1 MNWLNPRAATSHED
15 SGKEEL
21 FARAALTSPSSLLQ
35 IASSCVMSC
44 GGEFGVPGVGMGVG
58 VGGVGGSAAS
68 QSQQAHLDDL
78 RFLDEMDAADL
89 QQHLPA
95 HLRGDQQDT
104 QSQAI
109 HLHSMHLQPQQH
121 RHAQHGGGG
130 GGAYPPTSQSQ
141 SSESTFGGVESLG
154 GDSVSAVRHR
164 GDSQSDISASQS
176 TDLMMGS
183 MAGDDPLMM
192 GDDPEA
198 DGESAAT
205 YDMTALPPHA
215 CKYCGIHTPASVV
228 KCNTCQKW
236 FCNAKGATGASH
248 IINHLVRAR
257 HKEVQLH
264 ADSALGD
271 AVLEC
276 YACGGR
282 NVFLLGF
289 IPAKADSVVVLLCR
303 APCLH
308 SGLKDGQTH
317 MGHGERRCAG
327 LRMCLSLTCV
337 LSVCVSLCAQR
348 IGT

>member
-1 MNWLNPRAATSHED
+1 MSYGVD
-15 SGKEEL
+15 FGS
-21 FARAALTSPSSLLQ
+21 ARGGLGSL
-35 IASSCVMSC
+35 
-44 GGEFGVPGVGMGVG
+44 G
-58 VGGVGGSAAS
+58 GGSAAS

-78 RFLDEMDAADL
+78 RFLDEMDAAEL
-89 QQHLPA
+89 KQQQHNEMQHLPA
-95 HLRGDQQDT
+95 HLRADAQDT
-104 QSQAI
+104 QSQAL
-109 HLHSMHLQPQQH
+109 HLHSMHPQMQPLSPQHAQMQQH
-121 RHAQHGGGG
+121 LSRDHL
-130 GGAYPPTSQSQ
+130 YPATSQSQ

-154 GDSVSAVRHR
+154 GDSLSAVRQR
-164 GDSQSDISASQS
+164 SDSQSDISASQN

-183 MAGDDPLMM
+183 MAGDDPLLM
-192 GDDPEA
+192 GDEA
-198 DGESAAT
+198 EESSAT
-205 YDMTALPPHA
+205 YDMSALPPHA

-228 KCNTCQKW
+228 KCNTCSKW

-308 SGLKDGQTH
+308 SGLKDGQFTSIAGGVCL
-317 MGHGERRCAG
+317 MRCLLSRSPDSSCRLLIVVAHSC
-327 LRMCLSLTCV
+327 LRF
-337 LSVCVSLCAQR
+337 VSLCALLSSSELGR
-348 IGT
+348 ESVAPLD